1 MNLTAATLAV
11 GTAMTLL
18 AVGPSAAYYPNGP
31 PTAEI
36 FLTTP

>member
-1 MNLTAATLAV
+1 MNLTAATLLI
-11 GTAMTLL
+11 GTTMTLFSSWTFGS
-18 AVGPSAAYYPNGP
+18 VYPNGP